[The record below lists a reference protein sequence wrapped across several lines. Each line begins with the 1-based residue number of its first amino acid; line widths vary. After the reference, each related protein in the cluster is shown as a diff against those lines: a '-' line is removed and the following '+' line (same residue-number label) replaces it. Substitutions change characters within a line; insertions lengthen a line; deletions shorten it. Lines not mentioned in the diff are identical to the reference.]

1 MASSKIKVKG
11 CFRVQLTE
19 NGKVVGDSGWK
30 DNMTVNLGFNQYLVL
45 GLMGNGSSKKVTHM
59 AIGSGAAPASN
70 ATTLPNDLTGTGDIV
85 RVAVTT
91 SSIASHTA
99 QFTAQF
105 ASTLNTTTQTI
116 SNLGLFNTSAGGTIF
131 AGQTF
136 DSSQWNSNQDVNC
149 TYQIRFAT
157 A

>member
-1 MASSKIKVKG
+1 MKDKLKVKG
-11 CFRVQLTE
+11 CFRVQITE
-19 NGKVVGDSGWK
+19 DGKVVGDSGWK

-45 GLMGNGSSKKVTHM
+45 GLMGNASSKKVTHM
-59 AIGSGAAPASN
+59 AIGTGTAPGAA
-70 ATTLPNDLTGTGDIV
+70 ATTLPGDLTGTGNIV

-91 SSIASHTA
+91 SSVASHTA

-116 SNLGLFNTSAGGTIF
+116 QNLGLFNTSSGGTIF
-131 AGQTF
+131 AGNTF
-136 DSSQWNSNQDVNC
+136 ATSQWNSNQDVNA

-157 A
+157 AA